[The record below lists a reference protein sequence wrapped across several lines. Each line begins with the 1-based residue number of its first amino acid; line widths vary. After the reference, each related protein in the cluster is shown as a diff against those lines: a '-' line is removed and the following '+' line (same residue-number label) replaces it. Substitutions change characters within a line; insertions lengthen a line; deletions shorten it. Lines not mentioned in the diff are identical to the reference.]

1 MFTRSQALARA
12 LARVGTACVPGS
24 CWATTRSWYAAPA
37 IGDYDGDGRADAEDA
52 WKAAKKRH
60 PGDRNPPPGVPVF
73 WSGGRRDDGH
83 AAIAAPDGQIVST
96 DAPETGVIGLV
107 DLTYPERAWGLT
119 YLGWT
124 EDIYGDPIPVSQPPR
139 PTRPKRIQRY
149 LAETKTEIDRLRK
162 GRAAALARGEKPE
175 PWTALIK
182 AQRAVRQRAKSEWPT

>member
-1 MFTRSQALARA
+1 M
-12 LARVGTACVPGS
+12 
-24 CWATTRSWYAAPA
+24 
-37 IGDYDGDGRADAEDA
+37 
-52 WKAAKKRH
+52 
-60 PGDRNPPPGVPVF
+60 
-73 WSGGRRDDGH
+73 
-83 AAIAAPDGQIVST
+83 
-96 DAPETGVIGLV
+96 IGLV

-182 AQRAVRQRAKSEWPT
+182 AQRAVRRRAKPEWPT